1 MESCD
6 SSPKASA
13 SASGSS
19 VAETL
24 TRSLAIL
31 EPAVVMLPGGS
42 SVLSD
47 YFPPSKRGRAYGTP
61 SGHGW
66 KLGNDGGA
74 GTPMEP
80 SVLGEFFARHPSA
93 SGGSRAGGYYQII
106 CDECGALVPVAAP
119 DAAARRIDIRCA
131 DCGWEEHLVEAP
143 AAG

>member
-1 MESCD
+1 MTDLPELSGRSEPPEEPQLPELVTEANWD
-6 SSPKASA
+6 TWLETVARTVEAPSSA
-13 SASGSS
+13 
-19 VAETL
+19 
-24 TRSLAIL
+24 
-31 EPAVVMLPGGS
+31 
-42 SVLSD
+42 
-47 YFPPSKRGRAYGTP
+47 RGRAFGPP

-74 GTPMEP
+74 ETPMEP

-106 CDECGALVPVAAP
+106 CDECGAIVPVAAP